1 MNASPEN
8 NGSVPRSDRARL
20 GLSLAS
26 IGLLIFTLGAKPEWL
41 GLDRSPVIGFVQ
53 TSVFTLGL
61 GLLCLGGYASL
72 SALWRGQ
79 EKSILADIGPRLIGT
94 GYVVAVFAGM
104 ADIFGLGTQPFPDVP
119 FFGPWQAIGVEIGEA
134 MIAIG
139 MVMLIPCHQIQ
150 RKK

>member
-1 MNASPEN
+1 MNTPPEN
-8 NGSVPRSDRARL
+8 NGSLPRADQARL
-20 GLSLAS
+20 GLTLTLL
-26 IGLLIFTLGAKPEWL
+26 GLLIFTLGAKPEWL

-61 GLLCLGGYASL
+61 GLLCLGGYVSL

-104 ADIFGLGTQPFPDVP
+104 ADIFGLGTQPFPNVP
-119 FFGPWQAIGVEIGEA
+119 FFGPWQAIGVELGEA
-134 MIAIG
+134 MIALG
-139 MVMLIPCHQIQ
+139 MLMLVPFHQFK
-150 RKK
+150 R

>member
-1 MNASPEN
+1 MNNPPEN
-8 NGSVPRSDRARL
+8 DGSVPRSDWARL
-20 GLSLAS
+20 GLTLTM

-61 GLLCLGGYASL
+61 GLLCLGGYLSL
-72 SALWRGQ
+72 AALWRGE

-119 FFGPWQAIGVEIGEA
+119 FFGPWQAVGVEIGEV

-139 MVMLIPCHQIQ
+139 LLMLIPFHQMKQ
-150 RKK
+150 KK